1 MLLKYRNPLFK
12 NIFHLLGVNGLS
24 YFVMFLNSVIIFRS
38 VDKSFY
44 GLYVI
49 MVSLFAITELLM
61 AGLNDSIVRF
71 LKDKISLKDK
81 QGIVLFVL
89 YIKYSLILIF
99 IISIY
104 IATKHGF
111 FEFLIGNYEEVS
123 SVVNSFLFIV
133 VITGILSNFISVNY
147 SILNSQQEYKLTAK
161 IEIIRNLISLL
172 IVFFLSF
179 YTNNYLHYLYFNS
192 FLALI
197 VLLFLSNK
205 IKNDFSDFF
214 IIEIIKAKTNLKIA
228 KKYIIPYSA
237 PLTGSSLLSYVK
249 NNFPSIILGKE
260 FPLESVAVFS
270 ILKTFF
276 KALHAISGSFISPMM
291 SEFLNLKNNINDF
304 TAKINTIFIGV
315 FILRLTLFG
324 FAILLIEYFFLI
336 YKIENSSV
344 NRFVFYLLGLEFIV
358 AGMISVYGINLRLE
372 NTTKKVLNASLVR
385 FVVEISL
392 IYLILIDYGIMAAA
406 LILFIARSAE
416 TIVTYLYC
424 FRDGL
429 FRSHVILILLLV
441 PTIYYYSFQLI
452 K

>member
-1 MLLKYRNPLFK
+1 MVLDKKDSLYKS
-12 NIFHLLGVNGLS
+12 IIHLLGVNGLS
-24 YFVMFLNSVIIFRS
+24 YFIMFLNSVIIFRS

-71 LKDKISLKDK
+71 LKDKISLRDK

-89 YIKYSLILIF
+89 YIKYLLILLF
-99 IISIY
+99 IISISLASKY
-104 IATKHGF
+104 GF
-111 FEFLIGNYEEVS
+111 LEFIIGNYEEVS

-133 VITGILSNFISVNY
+133 VINGILSNFISVNY
-147 SILNSQQEYKLTAK
+147 SILNSQLEYKLAAK
-161 IEIIRNLISLL
+161 IDFIRNLISLL
-172 IVFFLSF
+172 IVFSLSF

-192 FLALI
+192 FLGMI

-214 IIEIIKAKTNLKIA
+214 IIDIIQAKTNLKIA

-237 PLTGSSLLSYVK
+237 PLTGSSLLTYIK
-249 NNFPSIILGKE
+249 NHLPTIILGKE
-260 FPLESVAVFS
+260 FSLESVAVFS

-291 SEFLNLKNNINDF
+291 SQFLGLKNNIIDF
-304 TAKINTIFIGV
+304 TSKLNKIFFGV
-315 FILRLTLFG
+315 FILRLTLLG
-324 FAILLIEYFFLI
+324 FVLLLMDNFFLI
-336 YKIENSSV
+336 YKLENSSV

-358 AGMISVYGINLRLE
+358 AGMISIYGINLRLE
-372 NTTKKVLNASLVR
+372 NTTKKVLIASFVR
-385 FVVEISL
+385 FIVEISL

-406 LILFIARSAE
+406 LILFIARSVE
-416 TIVTYLYC
+416 TIVTYIYS
-424 FRDGL
+424 FKYGF
-429 FRSHVILILLLV
+429 FRSHIILVLSLFPI
-441 PTIYYYSFQLI
+441 IYFCSLQLI